1 MAKQIRNLIDKHGVE
16 KLHAMID
23 QEYAEMQDQKKL
35 ETILESRET
44 ARAWFEQ
51 YCADNNH
58 TFIDCYNQTQEQ
70 QDPDYNKHGKC
81 CLALNGWRSDEPYVY
96 LWLNRDDDPGFEMST
111 TDIYELESYSGYN
124 DLVKKITKIVE
135 LHKEPA

>member
-35 ETILESRET
+35 ATILESRET

-70 QDPDYNKHGKC
+70 QDEDYNTHGKS
-81 CLALNGWRSDEPYVY
+81 CLALNGWRTNGPYVY
-96 LWLNRDDDPGFEMST
+96 LWLNRDSKPHFELST
-111 TDIYELESYSGYN
+111 TDYYNLESCSGYD
-124 DLVKKITKIVE
+124 DLIKKITKIVKIRE
-135 LHKEPA
+135 TA